1 MLLVELALRLDKLS
15 IFLISNSIDSNTSNE
30 KPNVT
35 LNGLNFIIVLSNF
48 VKSSLKLN
56 PYHFLLN
63 RIHSLLAAQSVL
75 NPQKKVKKIKFF
87 IY

>member
-48 VKSSLKLN
+48 V
-56 PYHFLLN
+56 
-63 RIHSLLAAQSVL
+63 
-75 NPQKKVKKIKFF
+75 
-87 IY
+87 